1 NVRWYVIG
9 EGPERSRLEKLIKK
23 KGLENSF
30 ILMGKKNNPYP
41 YVKQADIYVH
51 ATRYEGKSI
60 AIEEAQILG
69 KAIAASDCTGNS
81 EQIVSC
87 HDGVLFPL
95 TAENIVNE
103 IEWLIDNPTIRK
115 KYEKN
120 IKEKKLEYPEDIED
134 MLALINT

>member
-1 NVRWYVIG
+1 
-9 EGPERSRLEKLIKK
+9 
-23 KGLENSF
+23 
-30 ILMGKKNNPYP
+30 MGRKDNPYP

-51 ATRYEGKSI
+51 ASRYEGKSI

-69 KAIAASDCTGNS
+69 KAIVASDCTGNS
-81 EQIVSC
+81 EQIVSG

-95 TAENIVNE
+95 NAENIANE
-103 IEWLIDNPTIRK
+103 IKWLIDNPAIRA

-120 IKEKKLEYPEDIED
+120 TKGKKLEYPEDIDD